1 MSDEGYVIPEGLEIQ
16 SYFGPMD
23 NHNAHACITGP
34 CGDTMEFWLKIDN
47 GNIRYATF
55 ITDGCM
61 PSIASGAAAAR
72 LAEGGSL
79 ESAKSIEQKTVLDA
93 LGGLPKDHEHC
104 ALLAAT
110 TLHAAIDDYKILQ
123 KIEDE
128 MKETPKSDCETCAKS
143 SCDAKAKRPDETPQ
157 DFAQRQMLNKR
168 MCSIKNKILVLS
180 GKGGVGKSTVAV
192 NLATALMLEGMKVG
206 LLDCDIHGPSIPK
219 MLKLEDSQVKSS
231 ENFLLPVELGGLK
244 VMSIGFFL
252 NNAEDAVIWRGPMK
266 YSAIKQ
272 FLGEVEWGEL
282 DYLIIDLPPGTGDEP
297 LSLIQLIGDATG
309 AVIVTTP
316 QDVST
321 ADVRRSISFCRQLK
335 LPVLGVVENMSGFV
349 CPHCGKTTDIFKT
362 GGGQRMAEQMGVP
375 FLGKIPID
383 AGIGEACDDGI
394 PYVYQFSATAT
405 GKEFKKVMEPI
416 LKLKQKKTNE

>member
-1 MSDEGYVIPEGLEIQ
+1 MSDNGFVIPDRVEVQ
-16 SYFGPMD
+16 NYFGPLEKPD
-23 NHNAHACITGP
+23 GHACITGP
-34 CGDTMEFWLKIDN
+34 CGDTMMFWLNIDDDV
-47 GNIRYATF
+47 IKYATF
-55 ITDGCM
+55 TTDGCA
-61 PSIASGAAAAR
+61 PSIASGAMAAR
-72 LAEGGSL
+72 LAEGKPVRA
-79 ESAKSIEQKTVLDA
+79 AKGIEQQEILNA
-93 LGGLPKDHEHC
+93 LGGLPEDHAHC

-110 TLHAAIDDYKILQ
+110 ALHTAVDDYKIN
-123 KIEDE
+123 KI
-128 MKETPKSDCETCAKS
+128 KEEKMGESKKSDCKTCSKS
-143 SCDAKAKRPDETPQ
+143 TCDAKTKRPDETPQ

-168 MCSIKNKILVLS
+168 MCSISNKILVLS

-219 MLKLEDSQVKSS
+219 MLKLEGAQVKSTGDAIAPI
-231 ENFLLPVELGGLK
+231 EFGGLK

-309 AVIVTTP
+309 AVVVTTP

-321 ADVRRSISFCRQLK
+321 SDVRRSISFCRQLK
-335 LPVLGVVENMSGFV
+335 LPVLGVIENMSGFV
-349 CPHCGKTTDIFKT
+349 CPHCGETTDIFKT

-375 FLGKIPID
+375 FLGKISID
-383 AGIGEACDDGI
+383 AGIGESCDDGM
-394 PYVYQFSATAT
+394 PYVYQFSGTATA
-405 GKEFKKVMEPI
+405 KEFKKVVEPI
-416 LKLKQKKTNE
+416 LKLEQKSE

>member
-1 MSDEGYVIPEGLEIQ
+1 LRYKKIKSE
-16 SYFGPMD
+16 
-23 NHNAHACITGP
+23 TG
-34 CGDTMEFWLKIDN
+34 
-47 GNIRYATF
+47 
-55 ITDGCM
+55 
-61 PSIASGAAAAR
+61 
-72 LAEGGSL
+72 
-79 ESAKSIEQKTVLDA
+79 
-93 LGGLPKDHEHC
+93 
-104 ALLAAT
+104 
-110 TLHAAIDDYKILQ
+110 
-123 KIEDE
+123 
-128 MKETPKSDCETCAKS
+128 MKESRKTDCETCTKP
-143 SCDAKAKRPDETPQ
+143 SCDAKTKRPDETPQ
-157 DFAQRQMLNKR
+157 DFAQRQMLHNR
-168 MCSIKNKILVLS
+168 MCSISNKILVLS

-219 MLKLEDSQVKSS
+219 MLKLEGSQVKSTGDAIA
-231 ENFLLPVELGGLK
+231 PVELGGLK

-252 NNAEDAVIWRGPMK
+252 SNAEDAVIWRGPMK

-297 LSLIQLIGDATG
+297 LTLIQLIGDATG
-309 AVIVTTP
+309 AVVVTTP

-349 CPHCGKTTDIFKT
+349 CPHCGETTDIFKT

-383 AGIGEACDDGI
+383 AGIGQACDDGV
-394 PYVYQFSATAT
+394 PYIYQLPGTIT
-405 GKEFKKVMEPI
+405 GKEFKKLVENI
-416 LKLKQKKTNE
+416 LKQKTNNY

>member
-1 MSDEGYVIPEGLEIQ
+1 MPDDGFVIPGGLKVEN
-16 SYFGPMD
+16 YFGPIEEPD
-23 NHNAHACITGP
+23 GHACITGP
-34 CGDTMEFWLKIDN
+34 CGDTMEFWLKIDDEV
-47 GNIRYATF
+47 IKYATF

-61 PSIASGAAAAR
+61 PSIASGAMAAN
-72 LAEGGSL
+72 LAEG
-79 ESAKSIEQKTVLDA
+79 KSINDASGIEQHDILVA
-93 LGGLPKDHEHC
+93 LGGLPEDHVHC

-110 TLHAAIDDYKILQ
+110 TLHAAIDDYKIK
-123 KIEDE
+123 KI
-128 MKETPKSDCETCAKS
+128 KEEKMEESKRTDCESCSKS
-143 SCDAKAKRPDETPQ
+143 TCDAKNKRPDETPQ
-157 DFAQRQMLNKR
+157 DYAQRQMLNKR

-192 NLATALMLEGMKVG
+192 NLATALMLEGMSVG

-219 MLKLEDSQVKSS
+219 MLKLEGAQVKSTGDAIA
-231 ENFLLPVELGGLK
+231 PVELGGLK

-252 NNAEDAVIWRGPMK
+252 DNAEDAVIWRGPMK

-309 AVIVTTP
+309 AVVVTTP

-335 LPVLGVVENMSGFV
+335 LPVLGVIENMSGFV
-349 CPHCGKTTDIFKT
+349 CPHCGKSTDIFKT
-362 GGGQRMAEQMGVP
+362 GGGKRMAEQMGVP

-383 AGIGEACDDGI
+383 AGIGESGDDGM
-394 PYVYQFSATAT
+394 PYVYQFSGTATAR
-405 GKEFKKVMEPI
+405 EFKKAVEPI
-416 LKLKQKKTNE
+416 LKLKQKTE